1 MKIMTSLQRCGCY
14 ATMIGLVAWG
24 TAVANAQLANG
35 LLDLTSPG
43 SQLGATPT
51 GWTVTASR
59 SISGTFNDGAS
70 SEGFAN
76 FAAPSGNGLFFKP
89 FQGNATDGNITVH
102 LFQDNPGTPGL
113 QYSLT
118 GYAGAEANYSGFI
131 AASPTRSE
139 FALEFLDA
147 GSIVIGSSVLDLE
160 VAGLGTP
167 NANPFNYAQ
176 YSLIATAPAG
186 TASVRA
192 RASMIDAFNNPA
204 GGGQA
209 FVVDV
214 FELTVVPEPGTFA
227 LIGMGLLGLLAIR
240 RKK

>member
-1 MKIMTSLQRCGCY
+1 MKTKTSLQPFGCFV
-14 ATMIGLVAWG
+14 TLIGLVAWG

-35 LLDLTSPG
+35 LLDTTSIS
-43 SQLGATPT
+43 SQVLATPT

-59 SISGTFNDGAS
+59 AISGTFNDGAS

-76 FAAPSGNGLFFKP
+76 FLAPGGNGLFFKP
-89 FQGNATDGNITVH
+89 FTGNATDGNVTVH

-147 GSIVIGSSVLDLE
+147 GSLVIGSSVLDLE
-160 VAGLGTP
+160 AAGLGTP
-167 NANPFNYAQ
+167 NANPFGYAQ
-176 YSLIATAPAG
+176 YSLFATAPAG

-192 RASMIDAFNNPA
+192 RASMIDAFNNPL

-209 FVVDV
+209 FVVDA

-227 LIGMGLLGLLAIR
+227 LVGVGLLGLWAIR
-240 RKK
+240 RKR